1 MGCEGARCPPL
12 SASVLAP
19 RWKDGGAPGR
29 RCPPSRGSGA
39 CPPPLGCS
47 PSAGGAVSG
56 RGCPLRVGVGLR
68 VPRTRRGGHPS
79 PFSPLPAHRG
89 RHSTL
94 WGRGRGGGVSSPGV
108 KTPAP
113 ELGVSA
119 QVSASVVTSS
129 PGLGLDKSLTSKAC
143 TALGPG
149 LPPAGVTT
157 VLSVAHWVSALTLE
171 YLFLALWDAL
181 SPGSRLSAQPAPGV
195 DFLLMSLL
203 PQGLLGGTV
212 ELLWVSGTWSSL
224 GGPSQV
230 PALPAASAISWWRAA
245 PVPLFLSRPCL
256 SARG

>member
-1 MGCEGARCPPL
+1 MKRRQNTSSSTVLPPRLQPQCWGGGLRARL
-12 SASVLAP
+12 
-19 RWKDGGAPGR
+19 
-29 RCPPSRGSGA
+29 PPSRGCGA
-39 CPPPLGCS
+39 ASPPDEE
-47 PSAGGAVSG
+47 
-56 RGCPLRVGVGLR
+56 RG
-68 VPRTRRGGHPS
+68 S
-79 PFSPLPAHRG
+79 PFPLFSAPRPPRAPLYSLG
-89 RHSTL
+89 KGSG
-94 WGRGRGGGVSSPGV
+94 WGVSSPGV

-171 YLFLALWDAL
+171 YLFLALWDSL